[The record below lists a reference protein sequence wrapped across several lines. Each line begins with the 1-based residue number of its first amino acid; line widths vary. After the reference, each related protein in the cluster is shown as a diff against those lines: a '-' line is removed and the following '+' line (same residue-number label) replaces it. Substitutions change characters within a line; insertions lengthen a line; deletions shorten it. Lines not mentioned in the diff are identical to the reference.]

1 MACTDCNDVDINT
14 GSDGYNGWSPI
25 LALVESTC
33 SGDDV
38 TVHRLISWT
47 GGTGTRPEYL
57 GNIMTDPFLLT
68 TPIYLGS
75 SGFVTNICSATNL
88 KPADGTAGAPGSDAS
103 ITVEEIDGTP
113 TGTPSIVKFG
123 PNTITYSGTGNNT
136 ATYDPTGDWINIA
149 YTGGDII
156 NANSN
161 PFYTSTDCAQTGSVI
176 PLAAFQPYKG
186 DELAY
191 IGYSSNAAFRRLKYK
206 INDDKTITIAGML
219 IATFVGKTTLN
230 MVSNIAGALSGGVS
244 GDVPEPNDHFFI
256 KNCLLNFQFRN
267 VSNVITPIAAFGT
280 TVQQFK
286 CTLVLYEGNG
296 KTTAVNALKFIG
308 IYEGLVNLYNAAIQ
322 VIGFERISGLTFA
335 STYSLGI
342 IIEHTFSQRIGA

>member
-1 MACTDCNDVDINT
+1 MSCNGCDEIVQVGNQGTD
-14 GSDGYNGWSPI
+14 GWSPI

-38 TVHRLISWT
+38 TVHRLIRWT
-47 GGTGTRPEYL
+47 DGTGTFPDYNS
-57 GNIMTDPFLLT
+57 NIMTDQWLIDN
-68 TPIYLGS
+68 PIYLGS
-75 SGFVTNICSATNL
+75 TGLVDDICDATNL
-88 KPADGTAGAPGSDAS
+88 KPADGTPGTPGSDAS
-103 ITVEEIDGTP
+103 ITVEEINGTP

-156 NANSN
+156 NADSN
-161 PFYTSTDCAQTGSVI
+161 PFYTSTRCNAIGSVI

-186 DELAY
+186 DGAVY
-191 IGYSSNAAFRRLKYK
+191 TGSSSNASFRRLKYK

-219 IATFVGKTTLN
+219 LATFTGTTTLN
-230 MVSNIAGALSGGVS
+230 MVSNTTGGIS
-244 GDVPEPNDHFFI
+244 GDVPEPNDYFFI
-256 KNCLLNFQFRN
+256 RNCLLNFQFKN
-267 VSNVITPIAAFGT
+267 TSNVITPIAAFGT

-296 KTTAVNALKFIG
+296 KNTVINALKFIG
-308 IYEGLVNLYNAAIQ
+308 IYEGLVNLYNSAIQ
-322 VIGFERISGLTFA
+322 VSGFERISGLSFT
-335 STYSLGI
+335 SIYSLGI

>member
-14 GSDGYNGWSPI
+14 GPDGYNGWSPI
-25 LALVESTC
+25 LALVKSTC

-57 GNIMTDPFLLT
+57 GDIMTDAFLLT
-68 TPIYLGS
+68 TPIYLGN

-88 KPADGTAGAPGSDAS
+88 KPADGTPGTPGSDAS
-103 ITVEEIDGTP
+103 ITVEEINGTP

-156 NANSN
+156 NADSN
-161 PFYTSTDCAQTGSVI
+161 PFYTSTRCNAIGSVI

-186 DELAY
+186 DGAVY
-191 IGYSSNAAFRRLKYK
+191 TGYSSNASFRRLKYK
-206 INDDKTITIAGML
+206 INDDKTITIAGNL
-219 IATFVGKTTLN
+219 IATFSGTTTLN
-230 MVSNIAGALSGGVS
+230 MVSNSTGGIS
-244 GDVPEPNDHFFI
+244 GDVPEPVDHFFI
-256 KNCLLNFQFRN
+256 RNCLLNFQFKN
-267 VSNVITPIAAFGT
+267 TSNVITPIAAFGT

-296 KTTAVNALKFIG
+296 KNVVINSLKFIG
-308 IYEGLVNLYNAAIQ
+308 IYEGLVNLYNSAIQ
-322 VIGFERISGLTFA
+322 VSGFERISGLTFA